1 MEEDILSLVKSEAR
15 KYTDENFISP
25 NAQDFLIIY
34 NAMLR
39 ASQVA
44 LKRQTE
50 QLGIEI
56 KNIRESL
63 KE

>member
-25 NAQDFLIIY
+25 NTQDFLIIY

-50 QLGIEI
+50 QLCIEI
-56 KNIRESL
+56 QKILE
-63 KE
+63 KV